1 MYTMRDLERILGHSR
16 AQLRWRLAMLAKIDG
31 LLDGQVVI
39 GPKGRKEFA
48 PAVVDMLR
56 DLDVLANQSD
66 KSLEE
71 AARELAEKIK
81 EEKTPGTDQATDKH
95 HAQRDEKIT
104 VGDPLLRLLLE
115 EKEKRLEEKEARI
128 AQLESEVLYLR
139 KRVEELIPLA
149 LPRPRQSWF
158 SRLFARHRGIT
169 AARN

>member
-1 MYTMRDLERILGHSR
+1 
-16 AQLRWRLAMLAKIDG
+16 MLAKIDG
-31 LLDGQVVI
+31 LLDGQVAI

-56 DLDVLANQSD
+56 DLDVLANEPD

-81 EEKTPGTDQATDKH
+81 GERTPGTSQDTDKYSE
-95 HAQRDEKIT
+95 QRNKEVT

-128 AQLESEVLYLR
+128 AQLESEVVYLR

-149 LPRPRQSWF
+149 LPRPRRSWI
-158 SRLFARHRGIT
+158 SRLFVRHRGG
-169 AARN
+169 AAAKN

>member
-1 MYTMRDLERILGHSR
+1 MRDLERILGYSR
-16 AQLRWRLAMLAKIDG
+16 AQIRWRLAALAKIDR

-56 DLDVLANQSD
+56 DLDVLANEPD

-71 AARELAEKIK
+71 AAHELAKKIK
-81 EEKTPGTDQATDKH
+81 GERTPGTSQDAGQNHEQPNEA
-95 HAQRDEKIT
+95 
-104 VGDPLLRLLLE
+104 VGLDDPLLRLLLD

-128 AQLESEVLYLR
+128 AQLESEVSYLR

-149 LPRPRQSWF
+149 LPKPRQS
-158 SRLFARHRGIT
+158 
-169 AARN
+169 